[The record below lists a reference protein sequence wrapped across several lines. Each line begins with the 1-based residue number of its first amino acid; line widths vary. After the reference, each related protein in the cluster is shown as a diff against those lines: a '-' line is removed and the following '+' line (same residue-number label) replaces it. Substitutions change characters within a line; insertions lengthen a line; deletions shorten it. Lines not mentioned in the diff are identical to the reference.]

1 MREEEVLYLYY
12 SDLYFRQIM
21 DFTVT
26 KQINRL
32 CVENESEQY
41 YFKNKLFSL
50 SSVLKDQDGKI
61 VASMKRK
68 SWWNLSFDLAA
79 SQQKYNFVSGLN
91 DCVLYLDSTN
101 QEYRTYGAWS
111 FFEKTGG
118 PVTELKR
125 VTSNRIGKYLLKLE
139 MMSIRWL

>member
-1 MREEEVLYLYY
+1 
-12 SDLYFRQIM
+12 M

-111 FFEKTGG
+111 FFEKTGV